1 MPRALHEGFKV
12 CFLVG
17 QLNISKKKKKKKEGG
32 QEVTSVMNQRKTL
45 EIT

>member
-1 MPRALHEGFKV
+1 MFFSWPMKYF
-12 CFLVG
+12 
-17 QLNISKKKKKKKEGG
+17 QKKKKKKKEGGG

>member
-1 MPRALHEGFKV
+1 MFFSWPMKYF
-12 CFLVG
+12 
-17 QLNISKKKKKKKEGG
+17 QKKKKKKEGG

>member
-1 MPRALHEGFKV
+1 MFFSWPMKYF
-12 CFLVG
+12 
-17 QLNISKKKKKKKEGG
+17 QKKKKKKKEGG

>member
-1 MPRALHEGFKV
+1 MFFSWPMKYF
-12 CFLVG
+12 
-17 QLNISKKKKKKKEGG
+17 QKKKKKKEEG